1 MSWTG
6 VVAGVSPAE
15 APVAGVVDCAQRG
28 ENRTDDIGSG
38 KLGTRLALEFTDC

>member
-1 MSWTG
+1 
-6 VVAGVSPAE
+6 VAGVSPAE

-38 KLGTRLALEFTDC
+38 KLRTGFALEFADC

>member
-1 MSWTG
+1 M
-6 VVAGVSPAE
+6 AGVSPAE
-15 APVAGVVDCAQRG
+15 APAAGVVDCAQRG